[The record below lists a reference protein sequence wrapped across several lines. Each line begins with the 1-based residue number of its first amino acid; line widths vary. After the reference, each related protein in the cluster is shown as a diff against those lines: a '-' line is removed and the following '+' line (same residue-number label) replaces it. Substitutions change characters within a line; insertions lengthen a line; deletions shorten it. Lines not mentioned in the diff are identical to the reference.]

1 MNNYDFERSIVSVI
15 AEIIDSRGL
24 KHEPLAEEAWPDKK
38 DAGRT
43 WQDIRNKVPPQK
55 LTMRDAYG
63 LARVLNLSMSAICG
77 IVEGRAIQQQAAVQ
91 AACQEKKKQEEE
103 SKTCGCPP
111 TEPLERDP
119 IYKN

>member
-24 KHEPLAEEAWPDKK
+24 KHEPLAEEA
-38 DAGRT
+38 

-103 SKTCGCPP
+103 GKTCGCPP
-111 TEPLERDP
+111 AEPMERDP